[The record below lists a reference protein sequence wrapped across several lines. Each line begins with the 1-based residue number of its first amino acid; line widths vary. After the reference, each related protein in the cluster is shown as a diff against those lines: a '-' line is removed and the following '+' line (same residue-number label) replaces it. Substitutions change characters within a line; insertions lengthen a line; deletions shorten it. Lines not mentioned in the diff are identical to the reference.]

1 MRVKRFYKK
10 MLISSAVLIASF
22 NLVACGNIQ
31 NYDEE
36 IEKGIGRM
44 VEDRELIDVATM
56 EEFDKQVAVLIEDT
70 DLSSIFE
77 EGETV
82 DLEESQKSEKAE
94 VADFVESDGPDTIV
108 IDGFTYYKIG
118 KEYKPGEYVM
128 VANEGDSAAYSV
140 IMDDEEHT
148 LILSDSTEGYA
159 VFDTLEGQYI
169 KFDRGQIYPI
179 DEAPEIKKTVD
190 GAYPEGT
197 YKAGVQIPAGEYVA
211 KGDYPSLSTYVGL
224 SYNDTSV
231 GFCSNARSAIITVN
245 DGQYIEAK
253 WGDLYPL
260 EITTNLKPADGIYKE
275 GTYKV
280 GFHMPAGTYQL
291 KANVDRA
298 YVDIYNN
305 GYMVGRGDEFIVSEP
320 ETTFTVSDG
329 QFVVIVGGEA
339 SAQYEFIYVQHF
351 K

>member
-22 NLVACGNIQ
+22 NLAACGNMQ
-31 NYDEE
+31 NYDKE
-36 IEKGIGRM
+36 IEKEIARM
-44 VEDRELIDVATM
+44 VEDGELIDVAAM
-56 EEFDKQVAVLIEDT
+56 EEFDKQAAALIEDT

-77 EGETV
+77 EGEKAES
-82 DLEESQKSEKAE
+82 EESQKPEKAE
-94 VADFVESDGPDTIV
+94 IAEFIESDGPDTIV
-108 IDGFTYYKIG
+108 VDDFTYYKIG

-128 VANEGDSAAYSV
+128 VANEGESASYSV

-148 LILSDSTEGYA
+148 LVLSDSTEGYA

-169 KFDRGQIYPI
+169 WFDWGQIYPI
-179 DEAPEIKKTVD
+179 DEAPEIKKTAD
-190 GAYPEGT
+190 GAYPEGI

-231 GFCSNARSAIITVN
+231 GFCSNARSAIITV
-245 DGQYIEAK
+245 DEGQYIEAT

-260 EITTNLKPADGIYKE
+260 EMTSDLKPADGIYKE

-280 GFHMPAGTYQL
+280 GFHIPAGTYQL
-291 KANVDRA
+291 KATVDSA
-298 YVDIYNN
+298 YVDIYND
-305 GYMVGRGDEFIVSEP
+305 GYMVGRGDEFIVAEP

-339 SAQYEFIYVQHF
+339 VAQ
-351 K
+351 